1 MKYDELVATV
11 ATRAEASRR
20 HADEIILATLTALGE
35 CLTPDE
41 TKDLLAQLP
50 KRYKQRV
57 NAVSNP
63 TPLTSEEF
71 VARVAELE
79 GARAPSVDEARV
91 HARAVLTTLTEAVNA
106 GEINDIV
113 AQLGDDYSAL
123 LGFEPDEQEV
133 AQEDVAAAFEE
144 LERDV
149 AETFD
154 TLAERLDETV
164 DAIGAEPQPA
174 EATVSSFADTGRAVT
189 AGVGRDAQEL
199 ADAGREAA
207 LGVGSRVV
215 AVAEGTVRMVAG
227 GARTVALT
235 AFGITTGVVHTARD
249 RALDVVVTAV
259 DVLEDATDRLDDATE
274 ALQERV
280 HRKVGAGRI

>member
-1 MKYDELVATV
+1 VKYDELVATV
-11 ATRAEASRR
+11 ATRAEVSRR

-35 CLTPDE
+35 RLTPDE

-63 TPLTSEEF
+63 TPMTADEF
-71 VARVAELE
+71 VARVCELE
-79 GARAPSVDEARV
+79 GARAPSSDEARV

-113 AQLGDDYSAL
+113 AQLGDDYSPL

-164 DAIGAEPQPA
+164 DAIEAEPQPA
-174 EATVSSFADTGRAVT
+174 ETTVGSLAATGRAVT
-189 AGVGRDAQEL
+189 AGGRDAQEL
-199 ADAGREAA
+199 ADAGRAA
-207 LGVGSRVV
+207 ASGVGSRVV
-215 AVAEGTVRMVAG
+215 AVAEGTVRVVAE
-227 GARTVALT
+227 GARTVAQT
-235 AFGITTGVVHTARD
+235 AVGITAGVVQTARD

-259 DVLEDATDRLDDATE
+259 DVLEDATDRLDDAAE

-280 HRKVGAGRI
+280 RRKAGAGR